1 MIYVNKQNTYSLSG
15 NTYEWATKH
24 WILFSRIQL
33 IQKIMKLKANSIT
46 LVVAIAIVSI
56 LTSCGSK
63 TSNDQ
68 NWESLLDKDLEHW
81 DKFVGVPHYSLELD
95 GYEKGDGMEGT
106 PLGLNNDPLNVFS
119 TVVMDGETILK
130 ISGQIYGAVSTKK
143 EYENYH
149 LRMMY
154 KWGPGRYAP
163 RADKPRDSGILYHC
177 QDPQGAF
184 WNCWMQSQE
193 FQVQNGDTG
202 DYYTIAGTG
211 MDIRA
216 RQVVKPGAKYDIYV
230 YDSNGEYKRFKSGED
245 GRCRKNTN
253 YEKAGVWNQL
263 DLVCIGDKSY
273 HIVNGKVAMILERS
287 VVYNE
292 DNVATPLTKGKIQ
305 IQSEGA
311 EVYYKDIEI
320 RSISELPDQFV
331 GELY

>member
-1 MIYVNKQNTYSLSG
+1 MKVNTYL
-15 NTYEWATKH
+15 
-24 WILFSRIQL
+24 
-33 IQKIMKLKANSIT
+33 IT
-46 LVVAIAIVSI
+46 LAIVIISI
-56 LTSCGSK
+56 FASCGSK
-63 TSNDQ
+63 TANDQ
-68 NWESLLDKDLEHW
+68 KWKPLLDMNLSQW
-81 DKFVGVPHYSLELD
+81 DKFVGVPHYSVKLD
-95 GYEKGDGMEGT
+95 GYEKGDGMKGT

-119 TVVMDGETILK
+119 TVEIDGETVLK
-130 ISGQIYGAVSTKK
+130 ISGQIYGAVSTKN

-193 FQVQNGDTG
+193 FQVQNGDSG

-216 RQVVKPGAKYDIYV
+216 RKIVKPDAKYDIYV
-230 YDSNGEYKRFKSGED
+230 YDPKGEYKHFKSGAD
-245 GRCRKNTN
+245 GRCRKNTD
-253 YEKAGVWNQL
+253 YENPDVWNQL

-273 HIVNGKVAMILERS
+273 HIVNGKVAMVLERS

-292 DNVATPLTKGKIQ
+292 DDIATPLTKGKIQ
-305 IQSEGA
+305 LQSEGA

-320 RSISELPDQFV
+320 RSVSELPEEFISV
-331 GELY
+331 VK

>member
-1 MIYVNKQNTYSLSG
+1 MKVKIY
-15 NTYEWATKH
+15 
-24 WILFSRIQL
+24 
-33 IQKIMKLKANSIT
+33 SIT
-46 LVVAIAIVSI
+46 LTIVIISI
-56 LTSCGSK
+56 FISCGSK
-63 TSNDQ
+63 TANNQ
-68 NWESLLDKDLEHW
+68 KWESLLDMNLNQW
-81 DKFVGVPHYSLELD
+81 DKFVGVPHYSVKLD

-119 TVVMDGETILK
+119 TVEIDGETVLK

-193 FQVQNGDTG
+193 FQVQNGDSG

-216 RQVVKPGAKYDIYV
+216 RKIVKPDAKYDIYV
-230 YDSNGEYKRFKSGED
+230 YDPKGEYKHFKSGED
-245 GRCRKNTN
+245 GRCRKNTD
-253 YEKAGVWNQL
+253 YEKPDVWNQL

-273 HIVNGKVAMILERS
+273 HIVNGKVAMVLERS

-292 DNVATPLTKGKIQ
+292 DDIATPLTKGKIQ
-305 IQSEGA
+305 LQSEGA

-320 RSISELPDQFV
+320 RSVSELPEEFISV
-331 GELY
+331 VK